1 MKIHIAT
8 LIVLGII
15 LKSTSLSDSSLFL
28 TLPLK
33 LLMVMNVDLSIA
45 NLSLKKY
52 ACLDRLAPFL
62 EVQVLLEEG

>member
-1 MKIHIAT
+1 
-8 LIVLGII
+8 
-15 LKSTSLSDSSLFL
+15 
-28 TLPLK
+28 
-33 LLMVMNVDLSIA
+33 MNVDLSIA